1 MIERIAEVIGEVDG
15 RWQLR
20 AESAACQ
27 GCDSGCGG
35 RCRLFLGDQD
45 GCLFLPLAEHPDLR
59 RGQWI
64 ALRIEE
70 DALARAARRGY
81 GLALLGLLAGALSG
95 FAVSVSL
102 SIESGR
108 DALTLLGA
116 LAGTFLAVLFSK
128 RHVLATSL
136 HPVEADAGTPPHSSK
151 SEPA

>member
-1 MIERIAEVIGEVDG
+1 MIERVVEVVGEVDG

-27 GCDSGCGG
+27 GCDTGCGG

-45 GCLFLPLAEHPDLR
+45 GCLSLPLADHRDLR
-59 RGQWI
+59 RGQRI

-81 GLALLGLLAGALSG
+81 GLALFGLLAGALCG
-95 FAVSVSL
+95 FFIAASL
-102 SIESGR
+102 SMEIGR

-136 HPVEADAGTPPHSSK
+136 HPVAADAETPPHSSK
-151 SEPA
+151 SDPA